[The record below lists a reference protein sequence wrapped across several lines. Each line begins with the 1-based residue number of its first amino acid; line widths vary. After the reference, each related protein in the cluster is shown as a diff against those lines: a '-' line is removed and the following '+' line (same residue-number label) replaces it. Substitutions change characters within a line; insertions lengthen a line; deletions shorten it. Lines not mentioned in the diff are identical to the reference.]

1 MGGCGISHLVRK
13 FMVTTPPK
21 WSLLFSLSCQDVEV
35 VASGSKEEGD
45 LIAVP
50 QERMGRVEGRGVGD
64 WQSGTQQQQQL
75 SETGE
80 GEEEQA
86 RKGRKEKS

>member
-1 MGGCGISHLVRK
+1 
-13 FMVTTPPK
+13 MVTTPPK

-50 QERMGRVEGRGVGD
+50 QERMGRGDGRGVGD
-64 WQSGTQQQQQL
+64 WQSGTQQQLL